1 MHIRD
6 STTLHRIT
14 KRCTCSSGRRSAGR
28 LALHN
33 KNRRVGS
40 RLRHRLGRHLTVTNV
55 RVMRTEV
62 GCLTC
67 TPRVTTI
74 VLHHRRTDTVVA
86 THRGVIR
93 KTISVIGVTLS
104 GLTRSKVMRLSRRGG
119 TTVIDGL
126 LMILYTSRPTRPMV
140 GSKALGR

>member
-1 MHIRD
+1 MRD

-14 KRCTCSSGRRSAGR
+14 NRCTCSSGRTSARR
-28 LALHN
+28 LALHSN
-33 KNRRVGS
+33 NRRVGR
-40 RLRHRLGRHLTVTNV
+40 RLRRGLGRHLTVTNV
-55 RVMRTEV
+55 RIIRTHV

-74 VLHHRRTDTVVA
+74 VLHHRRTSTVVA

-93 KTISVIGVTLS
+93 KTISVMGVTLR
-104 GLTRSKVMRLSRRGG
+104 GLSRRRVIRLSRSGG

-126 LMILYTSRPTRPMV
+126 LMILYTSRTTRPMI
-140 GSKALGR
+140 GAKALGR